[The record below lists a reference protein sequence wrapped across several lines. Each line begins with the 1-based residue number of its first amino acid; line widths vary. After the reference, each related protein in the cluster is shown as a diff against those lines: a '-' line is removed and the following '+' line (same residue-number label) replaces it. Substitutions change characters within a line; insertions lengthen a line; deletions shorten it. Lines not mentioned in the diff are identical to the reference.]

1 MALTIYKSDFDQTVN
16 ELCVLLK
23 HCNLHFFQ
31 FEEPRGLNNPVQSSL
46 GEVLPYLQY
55 QKSLETLALR
65 TTFCDPSQASIS
77 LAQNPWPDLKVL
89 HLRRGHENWLEYLPR
104 FEKLQIICLHHISPA
119 HNGQAIRMISK
130 CRHLQI
136 VDVTFEALADAEA
149 LLKIARGCPLLRKFE
164 VCDKSAR
171 MGDQNLSQPQ
181 FLGLLR
187 ALPNV
192 ELLTL
197 GLRYRMNGAML
208 PDLAHYCP
216 RLVSLNLPEARLLL
230 SLLLMHQAR
239 PLSNLKIMCLRSVWF
254 DQPRVL
260 MQSDQ
265 MQDFVT
271 EWRRV
276 FPKLQTLPCT
286 ADIYC
291 MGLYTGDENMYGSLP
306 EDNDVHD
313 ESDELPD
320 ELDDMT
326 DELDDMTDESDDM
339 TDESNDMTDES
350 NDISSPDFV
359 AEDPQTN
366 TSTADSADD
375 RWYDLDEFGTDCFIF
390 RIKLWRALGFGESN
404 LNHEGFGHMW
414 QTDMEIEVV
423 GWPVMPLEAFSYP

>member
-1 MALTIYKSDFDQTVN
+1 MALTIYKTDFDQTVN
-16 ELCVLLK
+16 ELCALLK
-23 HCNLHFFQ
+23 SCNLCFFQ

-46 GEVLPYLQY
+46 GEVLPYLQH
-55 QKSLETLALR
+55 QKSLKTLALR

-89 HLRRGHENWLEYLPR
+89 HLRQGHENWLGYLPS

-164 VCDKSAR
+164 VYDRSAR
-171 MGDQNLSQPQ
+171 MGGQKLSEPQ

-192 ELLTL
+192 ELLIL

-208 PDLAHYCP
+208 PDIAHYCP
-216 RLVSLNLPEARLLL
+216 RLVSLNLPEARLFL

-239 PLSNLKIMCLRSVWF
+239 PLSSLKTMCLRSVWF

-265 MQDFVT
+265 MHDFVT

-291 MGLYTGDENMYGSLP
+291 LGLYTGDENMYGSLP
-306 EDNDVHD
+306 EDDDIHN

-320 ELDDMT
+320 GLDDMA
-326 DELDDMTDESDDM
+326 DESDD
-339 TDESNDMTDES
+339 
-350 NDISSPDFV
+350 ISGPEFV

-366 TSTADSADD
+366 TLFANSDEDD

-404 LNHEGFGHMW
+404 LNHEGFAHMW
-414 QTDMEIEVV
+414 QTDMEIEIV
-423 GWPVMPLEAFSYP
+423 GWPVMPLEAFSDPETYSTRS